1 MLPLL
6 SGNNEMESIIDLDTT
21 MATPLTSE
29 LVEKIVDE
37 FLALKNSM
45 NTVELQLYEANEKI
59 AELIENVSKKR
70 IIMYRILLINKY
82 IHTIYTHIYVQLL
95 TEIFCVYIFT

>member
-21 MATPLTSE
+21 MATPLTSD

-37 FLALKNSM
+37 FLSLKNSM
-45 NTVELQLYEANEKI
+45 NIVELQLYEANEKI
-59 AELIENVSKKR
+59 AELIENVSK
-70 IIMYRILLINKY
+70 MNN
-82 IHTIYTHIYVQLL
+82 
-95 TEIFCVYIFT
+95 E

>member
-37 FLALKNSM
+37 FLSLKNSM

-59 AELIENVSKKR
+59 AELIENVSKKMN
-70 IIMYRILLINKY
+70 IVWNVFNK
-82 IHTIYTHIYVQLL
+82 
-95 TEIFCVYIFT
+95 

>member
-1 MLPLL
+1 MLQERQQNFSHHANCSHSLKSKIVKMLPLL
-6 SGNNEMESIIDLDTT
+6 SGNNDMESIIDVDIT

-45 NTVELQLYEANEKI
+45 NTIELQLYEANEKI
-59 AELIENVSKKR
+59 AELIENVSKMNEIG
-70 IIMYRILLINKY
+70 IIK
-82 IHTIYTHIYVQLL
+82 
-95 TEIFCVYIFT
+95 

>member
-6 SGNNEMESIIDLDTT
+6 SGNNDMESIIDVDIT

-45 NTVELQLYEANEKI
+45 NTIELQLYEANEKI
-59 AELIENVSKKR
+59 AELIENVSKMNEIG
-70 IIMYRILLINKY
+70 IIK
-82 IHTIYTHIYVQLL
+82 
-95 TEIFCVYIFT
+95 

>member
-1 MLPLL
+1 MLLPLL
-6 SGNNEMESIIDLDTT
+6 SGNNDMESIIDVDIT

-45 NTVELQLYEANEKI
+45 NTIELQLYEANEKI
-59 AELIENVSKKR
+59 AELIENVSKMNEIG
-70 IIMYRILLINKY
+70 IIK
-82 IHTIYTHIYVQLL
+82 
-95 TEIFCVYIFT
+95 